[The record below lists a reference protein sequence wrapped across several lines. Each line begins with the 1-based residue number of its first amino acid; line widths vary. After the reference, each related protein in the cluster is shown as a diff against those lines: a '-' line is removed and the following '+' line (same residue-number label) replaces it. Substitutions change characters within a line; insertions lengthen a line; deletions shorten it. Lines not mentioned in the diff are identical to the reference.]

1 MGNVACCK
9 KPNEVIEDRDLFKKT
24 TLKKENNFDQDISK
38 FTDQDIAFLKNQN
51 REGQDM
57 NTNFHGFNNFSENR
71 NDDPNYNY
79 YNENNNNNNNYNQND
94 NFNNNN
100 DINRNENYI
109 KNNLEEKEDHKLI
122 DLEEKVERQ
131 PTGPSD
137 NLRNRKIRQSQ
148 PRNASNNND
157 NKNTKKEFEPK
168 QNQNTTE
175 IYKYEQRNNDIQALN
190 DNKRSEQVMNTNIN
204 INKNSYYNSSLN
216 NNQIQ
221 NKNNAGL
228 GSYQAQQ
235 FNDNEEKAPMD
246 RRRRKN
252 ISNNSI
258 NESTQIRE
266 QMDNNNQSNKR
277 EVKDQKNF
285 QQKLVEENYKYYIQP
300 TNQSVEFVNNS
311 KYLGNS
317 TSQNAPN
324 DKIQEVNKELSIN
337 EKISNEINHQKIYLQ
352 SNLSQEQVPQN
363 SKSQKINQN
372 NDDINAINT
381 QQNLTESDDQDNNM
395 DMPKDSNEIYQNQ
408 NQGQIKQNMSYQKS
422 QNDDRNENNE
432 NSQIKEAYIQ
442 KADGQIIPTKQLSD
456 SEITILYNKCLS
468 KGETEPD
475 DDFSPDTYKEF
486 YPEND
491 PFFNFDKGEVT
502 QGQIISNP
510 DDPNNLEIYEGEINE
525 NNKKH
530 GYGICTTPLYV
541 RKGTWRNGQFTGW
554 GRESRRNRDVLEGK
568 FINGLVNGKGVLKN
582 NKGNLYIGDFVNSQR
597 EGYGELHTNRI
608 HYIGDFKEDKL
619 DGKGVIEFLKEGHK
633 YEGEFKDNEI
643 NGKGIF
649 KWKNGDVYQGEM
661 SNGKMNGH
669 GTYTYYDGQIYDGE
683 YINGL
688 RDGKGRII
696 FSNQIIYEGEF
707 KQGHRFENGN
717 LIDSKRNI
725 VDDNNIDNNQ
735 EVFQ

>member
-51 REGQDM
+51 KEGQDM
-57 NTNFHGFNNFSENR
+57 NTNFRDFNNFSENR
-71 NDDPNYNY
+71 NDEHNYN
-79 YNENNNNNNNYNQND
+79 YNENNNIKYSKND
-94 NFNNNN
+94 NFNNND
-100 DINRNENYI
+100 DINQNENYI
-109 KNNLEEKEDHKLI
+109 KNNLENKEEHKLI

-137 NLRNRKIRQSQ
+137 NLRNRKLRQSQ
-148 PRNASNNND
+148 PRDASCNND
-157 NKNTKKEFEPK
+157 NKNSKKEIEQK
-168 QNQNTTE
+168 QNQNTTD
-175 IYKYEQRNNDIQALN
+175 IYKYEQRNKDIHSLN

-204 INKNSYYNSSLN
+204 INKNTYYNQSLN

-221 NKNNAGL
+221 TKNYSGL
-228 GSYQAQQ
+228 ASYQAQQ
-235 FNDNEEKAPMD
+235 SNDNEEKAPMD
-246 RRRRKN
+246 RRRRN

-258 NESTQIRE
+258 NESNQIRE
-266 QMDNNNQSNKR
+266 QGDNFNQSNKK

-300 TNQSVEFVNNS
+300 TNQSIEFVNNS
-311 KYLGNS
+311 KYFGNS
-317 TSQNAPN
+317 TSQNFPN
-324 DKIQEVNKELSIN
+324 DRSQEANKELTIN
-337 EKISNEINHQKIYLQ
+337 EKTSNEINNKKIYLQ
-352 SNLSQEQVPQN
+352 SNQSQEQVPQN
-363 SKSQKINQN
+363 SKSQKIYQN
-372 NDDINAINT
+372 NDDTNAINI
-381 QQNLTESDDQDNNM
+381 QQNISEADDQDNNM
-395 DMPKDSNEIYQNQ
+395 DMPKDSNEIYQ

-608 HYIGDFKEDKL
+608 HYIGEFKEDKL
-619 DGKGVIEFLKEGHK
+619 DGKGIIEFLKEGHK
-633 YEGEFKDNEI
+633 YEGEFKNNEI

-669 GTYTYYDGQIYDGE
+669 GTYTYNDGQIYDGE

-707 KQGHRFENGN
+707 KNGHRFENGN

>member
-38 FTDQDIAFLKNQN
+38 FTDQDIPFLKNQN
-51 REGQDM
+51 KEGQDM
-57 NTNFHGFNNFSENR
+57 NTNFRDFNNFSENR
-71 NDDPNYNY
+71 NDEHNYN
-79 YNENNNNNNNYNQND
+79 YNENNNIKYSKND

-100 DINRNENYI
+100 DINQNENYI
-109 KNNLEEKEDHKLI
+109 KNNLENKEEHKLI

-137 NLRNRKIRQSQ
+137 NLRNRKLRQSQ
-148 PRNASNNND
+148 PRDASCNND
-157 NKNTKKEFEPK
+157 NKSSKKEIEQK
-168 QNQNTTE
+168 QNQNTTD
-175 IYKYEQRNNDIQALN
+175 IYKYEQRNKDIHSLN

-204 INKNSYYNSSLN
+204 INKNTYYNQSLN
-216 NNQIQ
+216 TNQIQ
-221 NKNNAGL
+221 TKNYSGL
-228 GSYQAQQ
+228 ASYQAQQ
-235 FNDNEEKAPMD
+235 SNDNEEKAPMD
-246 RRRRKN
+246 RRRRN

-258 NESTQIRE
+258 NESNQIRE
-266 QMDNNNQSNKR
+266 QGDNFNQSNKK

-300 TNQSVEFVNNS
+300 TNQSIEFVNNS
-311 KYLGNS
+311 KYFGNS
-317 TSQNAPN
+317 TSQNFPN
-324 DKIQEVNKELSIN
+324 DRSQEANKELTIN
-337 EKISNEINHQKIYLQ
+337 EKTSNEINNKKIYLQ
-352 SNLSQEQVPQN
+352 SNQSQEQVPQN
-363 SKSQKINQN
+363 SKSQKIYQN
-372 NDDINAINT
+372 NDDTNAINI
-381 QQNLTESDDQDNNM
+381 QQNISEADDQDNNM

-408 NQGQIKQNMSYQKS
+408 GQIKQNLSYQKS

-475 DDFSPDTYKEF
+475 DDFSPETYKEF

-608 HYIGDFKEDKL
+608 HYIGEFKEDKL
-619 DGKGVIEFLKEGHK
+619 DGKGIIEFLKEGHK
-633 YEGEFKDNEI
+633 YEGEFKNNEI

-669 GTYTYYDGQIYDGE
+669 GTYTYNDGQIYDGE

-707 KQGHRFENGN
+707 KNGHRFENGN

>member
-51 REGQDM
+51 KEGQDM
-57 NTNFHGFNNFSENR
+57 NTNFRDFNNFSENR
-71 NDDPNYNY
+71 NDEHNYN
-79 YNENNNNNNNYNQND
+79 YNENNNIKYSKND
-94 NFNNNN
+94 NFNNND
-100 DINRNENYI
+100 DINQNENYI
-109 KNNLEEKEDHKLI
+109 KNNLENKEEHKLI

-137 NLRNRKIRQSQ
+137 NLRNRKLRQSQ
-148 PRNASNNND
+148 PRDASCNND
-157 NKNTKKEFEPK
+157 NKNSKKEIEQK
-168 QNQNTTE
+168 QNQNTTD
-175 IYKYEQRNNDIQALN
+175 IYKYEQRNKDIHSLN

-204 INKNSYYNSSLN
+204 INKNTYYNQNLN

-221 NKNNAGL
+221 TKNYSGL
-228 GSYQAQQ
+228 ASYQAQQ
-235 FNDNEEKAPMD
+235 SNDNEEKAPMD
-246 RRRRKN
+246 RRRRN

-258 NESTQIRE
+258 NESNQIRE
-266 QMDNNNQSNKR
+266 QGDNFNQSNKK

-300 TNQSVEFVNNS
+300 TNQSIEFVNNS
-311 KYLGNS
+311 KYFGNS
-317 TSQNAPN
+317 TSQNFPN
-324 DKIQEVNKELSIN
+324 DRSQEANKELTIN
-337 EKISNEINHQKIYLQ
+337 EKTSNEINNKKIYLQ
-352 SNLSQEQVPQN
+352 SNQSQEQVPQN
-363 SKSQKINQN
+363 SKSQKIYQN
-372 NDDINAINT
+372 NDDTNAINI
-381 QQNLTESDDQDNNM
+381 QQNISEADDQDNNM
-395 DMPKDSNEIYQNQ
+395 DMPKDSNELYQNQ
-408 NQGQIKQNMSYQKS
+408 NQGQIKQNLSYQKS
-422 QNDDRNENNE
+422 QNDDRNGNNE

-608 HYIGDFKEDKL
+608 HYIGEFKEDKL
-619 DGKGVIEFLKEGHK
+619 DGKGIIEFLKEGHK
-633 YEGEFKDNEI
+633 YEGEFKNNEI

-669 GTYTYYDGQIYDGE
+669 GTYTYNDGQIYDGE

-707 KQGHRFENGN
+707 KNGHRFENGN

>member
-51 REGQDM
+51 KEGQDM
-57 NTNFHGFNNFSENR
+57 NTNFRDFNNFSENR
-71 NDDPNYNY
+71 NDEHNYN
-79 YNENNNNNNNYNQND
+79 YNENNNIKYSKND
-94 NFNNNN
+94 NFNNND
-100 DINRNENYI
+100 DINQNENYI
-109 KNNLEEKEDHKLI
+109 KNNLENKEEHKLI

-137 NLRNRKIRQSQ
+137 NLRNRKLRQSQ
-148 PRNASNNND
+148 PRDASCNND
-157 NKNTKKEFEPK
+157 NKNSKKEIEQK
-168 QNQNTTE
+168 QNQNTTD
-175 IYKYEQRNNDIQALN
+175 IYKYEQRNKDIHSLN

-204 INKNSYYNSSLN
+204 INKNTYYNQNLN

-221 NKNNAGL
+221 TKNYSGL
-228 GSYQAQQ
+228 ASYQAQQ
-235 FNDNEEKAPMD
+235 SNDNEEKAPMD
-246 RRRRKN
+246 RRRRN

-258 NESTQIRE
+258 NESNQIRE
-266 QMDNNNQSNKR
+266 QGDNFNQSNKK

-300 TNQSVEFVNNS
+300 TNQSIEFVNNS
-311 KYLGNS
+311 KYFGNS
-317 TSQNAPN
+317 TSQNFPN
-324 DKIQEVNKELSIN
+324 DRSQEANKELTIN
-337 EKISNEINHQKIYLQ
+337 EKTSNEINNRKIYLQ
-352 SNLSQEQVPQN
+352 SNQSQEQVPQN
-363 SKSQKINQN
+363 SKSQKIYQN
-372 NDDINAINT
+372 NDDTNAINI
-381 QQNLTESDDQDNNM
+381 QQNISEADDQDNNM
-395 DMPKDSNEIYQNQ
+395 DMPKDSNELYQNQ
-408 NQGQIKQNMSYQKS
+408 NQGQIKQNLSYQKS
-422 QNDDRNENNE
+422 QNDDRNGNNE

-608 HYIGDFKEDKL
+608 HYIGEFKEDKL
-619 DGKGVIEFLKEGHK
+619 DGKGIIEFLKEGHK
-633 YEGEFKDNEI
+633 YEGEFKNNEI

-669 GTYTYYDGQIYDGE
+669 GTYTYNDGQIYDGE

-707 KQGHRFENGN
+707 KNGHRFENGN

>member
-24 TLKKENNFDQDISK
+24 TLKKDNNFEPDISK
-38 FTDQDIAFLKNQN
+38 FTDQDLAFIKNQN
-51 REGQDM
+51 RERQDM
-57 NTNFHGFNNFSENR
+57 NTNINGFNNLSENR
-71 NDDPNYNY
+71 NDAVNYN
-79 YNENNNNNNNYNQND
+79 YNENNNIDYNENV
-94 NFNNNN
+94 NLNNNN
-100 DINRNENYI
+100 DLMQKENSI
-109 KNNLEEKEDHKLI
+109 KNNLEEKEEHKLI

-137 NLRNRKIRQSQ
+137 NLRNRKLRQAQ
-148 PRNASNNND
+148 PRDANFNIG
-157 NKNTKKEFEPK
+157 NKNVKNEIDQK
-168 QNQNTTE
+168 QN
-175 IYKYEQRNNDIQALN
+175 
-190 DNKRSEQVMNTNIN
+190 NIN
-204 INKNSYYNSSLN
+204 INKYAYYNSSLN

-221 NKNNAGL
+221 TKNYAGL
-228 GSYQAQQ
+228 DSNQTQQ
-235 FNDNEEKAPMD
+235 LNDNEEKEPMD
-246 RRRRKN
+246 RRRRNN

-258 NESTQIRE
+258 NESNQIKE
-266 QMDNNNQSNKR
+266 QMTDLNQSNKR

-311 KYLGNS
+311 KYFGN
-317 TSQNAPN
+317 TASQNMPN
-324 DKIQEVNKELSIN
+324 DKSQEAIKEMPVN
-337 EKISNEINHQKIYLQ
+337 EKTSNDINNKKIYFQ
-352 SNLSQEQVPQN
+352 SNQSQEQVPQN
-363 SKSQKINQN
+363 SKSQKISQN
-372 NDDINAINT
+372 NDDTNAINI
-381 QQNLTESDDQDNNM
+381 QQNLPESDDQDNNM
-395 DMPKDSNEIYQNQ
+395 DMPKDSNELYQNQ
-408 NQGQIKQNMSYQKS
+408 NQDQIKQNMSYQKS
-422 QNDDRNENNE
+422 QIDNRNEDNE
-432 NSQIKEAYIQ
+432 NSQLKEAYIQ
-442 KADGQIIPTKQLSD
+442 KADGQIFPTKQLSD
-456 SEITILYNKCLS
+456 SEITMLYNKCLS

-475 DDFSPDTYKEF
+475 EDFSPDTYKEF

-530 GYGICTTPLYV
+530 GFGICTTPLYV

-554 GRESRRNRDVLEGK
+554 GRESRRNRDVIEGK

-597 EGYGELHTNRI
+597 EGYGELQTNRI
-608 HYIGDFKEDKL
+608 HYIGEFKEDKL
-619 DGKGVIEFLKEGHK
+619 NGKGVIEFLKEGHK

-669 GTYTYYDGQIYDGE
+669 GTYTYCDGQIYDGE
-683 YINGL
+683 YVDGL

-696 FSNQIIYEGEF
+696 ISNKIIYEGEF
-707 KQGHRFENGN
+707 KKGHRFENGN
-717 LIDSKRNI
+717 IIDSRRNNM
-725 VDDNNIDNNQ
+725 DDNNIDNNQ

>member
-38 FTDQDIAFLKNQN
+38 FTDQDIGFLKNQN

-57 NTNFHGFNNFSENR
+57 NTNFHGFNNYSENK
-71 NDDPNYNY
+71 NDDLNYNH
-79 YNENNNNNNNYNQND
+79 NENNNINYNQD
-94 NFNNNN
+94 ENFNNNDN
-100 DINRNENYI
+100 IKQNENYI

-137 NLRNRKIRQSQ
+137 NLRNRKLRQSQ
-148 PRNASNNND
+148 PRDVSCNND
-157 NKNTKKEFEPK
+157 NKNSKNEIEQK
-168 QNQNTTE
+168 QNQNTND
-175 IYKYEQRNNDIQALN
+175 IYKYKQKNKEIQAFN
-190 DNKRSEQVMNTNIN
+190 DNKRSEQVMSTNID

-221 NKNNAGL
+221 TKNFAGL

-235 FNDNEEKAPMD
+235 LNDNEEKAPMD
-246 RRRRKN
+246 RRRRNN

-258 NESTQIRE
+258 NESNQIRE
-266 QMDNNNQSNKR
+266 NVDNFNQSNKN

-285 QQKLVEENYKYYIQP
+285 QQKLEEENYKYYIQP

-311 KYLGNS
+311 KYFGNS
-317 TSQNAPN
+317 SSQNAPN
-324 DKIQEVNKELSIN
+324 DRSQEANKELTIN
-337 EKISNEINHQKIYLQ
+337 EKTSNEINNKKIYLQ
-352 SNLSQEQVPQN
+352 SNQSQEQVPQN

-372 NDDINAINT
+372 NDDTNAINI
-381 QQNLTESDDQDNNM
+381 QQNLQESDDQDNFL

-422 QNDDRNENNE
+422 QNIDRNENNE

-582 NKGNLYIGDFVNSQR
+582 NKGNLYFGDFVNSQR

-608 HYIGDFKEDKL
+608 HYKGEFKEDKL

-633 YEGEFKDNEI
+633 YEGEFKNNEI
-643 NGKGIF
+643 NRKGIF

-669 GTYTYYDGQIYDGE
+669 GTYTYNDGQIYDGE

-707 KQGHRFENGN
+707 KNGHRFENGN

-725 VDDNNIDNNQ
+725 IDDNNIDNNQ

>member
-57 NTNFHGFNNFSENR
+57 NTNLHGFNNFSENR
-71 NDDPNYNY
+71 NDDLNYK
-79 YNENNNNNNNYNQND
+79 YNENNNINYNQND

-100 DINRNENYI
+100 NINQNENYI
-109 KNNLEEKEDHKLI
+109 KNNVEEKEDHKLI

-137 NLRNRKIRQSQ
+137 NLRNRKLRQSQ
-148 PRNASNNND
+148 PRDASYNND
-157 NKNTKKEFEPK
+157 NKNVKNEFEPK
-168 QNQNTTE
+168 QNQNAND
-175 IYKYEQRNNDIQALN
+175 IYKYEQRNKDIQAFN
-190 DNKRSEQVMNTNIN
+190 DNKRSEH
-204 INKNSYYNSSLN
+204 
-216 NNQIQ
+216 
-221 NKNNAGL
+221 
-228 GSYQAQQ
+228 QAQQ
-235 FNDNEEKAPMD
+235 LNDDEEKAPMD
-246 RRRRKN
+246 GRRRKN
-252 ISNNSI
+252 ISNNFI
-258 NESTQIRE
+258 NESNQIRE
-266 QMDNNNQSNKR
+266 QMDNFNQSNKK

-311 KYLGNS
+311 KYFGNS
-317 TSQNAPN
+317 SSQNAPN
-324 DKIQEVNKELSIN
+324 DRSQEANKELTIN
-337 EKISNEINHQKIYLQ
+337 EKTSNEINNKKIYLQ
-352 SNLSQEQVPQN
+352 SNQSQEQVPQN

-372 NDDINAINT
+372 NDDTNAINI
-381 QQNLTESDDQDNNM
+381 QQNLQESDDQDNFL

-422 QNDDRNENNE
+422 QNIDRNENNE

-582 NKGNLYIGDFVNSQR
+582 NKGNLYFGDFVNSQR

-608 HYIGDFKEDKL
+608 HYKGEFKEDKL

-633 YEGEFKDNEI
+633 YEGEFKNNEI

-669 GTYTYYDGQIYDGE
+669 GTYTYNDGQIYDGE

-707 KQGHRFENGN
+707 KNGHRFENGN

-725 VDDNNIDNNQ
+725 IDDNNIDNNQ

>member
-1 MGNVACCK
+1 M
-9 KPNEVIEDRDLFKKT
+9 
-24 TLKKENNFDQDISK
+24 S
-38 FTDQDIAFLKNQN
+38 
-51 REGQDM
+51 
-57 NTNFHGFNNFSENR
+57 
-71 NDDPNYNY
+71 
-79 YNENNNNNNNYNQND
+79 
-94 NFNNNN
+94 
-100 DINRNENYI
+100 
-109 KNNLEEKEDHKLI
+109 
-122 DLEEKVERQ
+122 
-131 PTGPSD
+131 
-137 NLRNRKIRQSQ
+137 
-148 PRNASNNND
+148 
-157 NKNTKKEFEPK
+157 
-168 QNQNTTE
+168 
-175 IYKYEQRNNDIQALN
+175 
-190 DNKRSEQVMNTNIN
+190 TNIN

-221 NKNNAGL
+221 TKNFAGL

-235 FNDNEEKAPMD
+235 LNDNEEKAPMD
-246 RRRRKN
+246 RRRRNN

-258 NESTQIRE
+258 NESNQIRE
-266 QMDNNNQSNKR
+266 NVDNFNQPNKN

-285 QQKLVEENYKYYIQP
+285 QQKLEEENYKYYIQP

-311 KYLGNS
+311 KYFGNS
-317 TSQNAPN
+317 SSQNEPN
-324 DKIQEVNKELSIN
+324 DRSQEANKELTIN
-337 EKISNEINHQKIYLQ
+337 EKTSNEINNKKIYLQ
-352 SNLSQEQVPQN
+352 SNQSQEQVPQN

-372 NDDINAINT
+372 NDDTNAINI
-381 QQNLTESDDQDNNM
+381 QQNLQESDDQDNFL
-395 DMPKDSNEIYQNQ
+395 DIPKDSNEIYQNQ

-422 QNDDRNENNE
+422 QNIDRNENNE

-582 NKGNLYIGDFVNSQR
+582 NKGNLYFGDFVNSQR

-608 HYIGDFKEDKL
+608 HYKGEFKEDKL

-633 YEGEFKDNEI
+633 YEGEFKNNEI

-669 GTYTYYDGQIYDGE
+669 GTYTYNDGQIYDGE

-707 KQGHRFENGN
+707 KNGHRFENGN

-725 VDDNNIDNNQ
+725 IDDNNIDNNQ

>member
-57 NTNFHGFNNFSENR
+57 NNNFRDFNNFSENR
-71 NDDPNYNY
+71 NDEHNYN
-79 YNENNNNNNNYNQND
+79 YNENNNIKYSKND
-94 NFNNNN
+94 NFNNND
-100 DINRNENYI
+100 DINQNENYI
-109 KNNLEEKEDHKLI
+109 KNNLENKEEHKLI

-137 NLRNRKIRQSQ
+137 NLRNRKLRQSQ
-148 PRNASNNND
+148 PRDASCNND
-157 NKNTKKEFEPK
+157 NKSSKKEIEQK
-168 QNQNTTE
+168 QNQNTTD
-175 IYKYEQRNNDIQALN
+175 IYKYEQRNKDIHSLN

-204 INKNSYYNSSLN
+204 INKNTYYNQSLN
-216 NNQIQ
+216 TNQIQ
-221 NKNNAGL
+221 TKNYSGL
-228 GSYQAQQ
+228 GSYQTQQ
-235 FNDNEEKAPMD
+235 LNDNEEKAPMD
-246 RRRRKN
+246 RRRRN

-258 NESTQIRE
+258 NESNQIRE
-266 QMDNNNQSNKR
+266 QGDYFNQSNKK

-300 TNQSVEFVNNS
+300 TNQSIEFVNNS
-311 KYLGNS
+311 KYFGNS
-317 TSQNAPN
+317 TSQNFPN
-324 DKIQEVNKELSIN
+324 DRSQEANKELTIN
-337 EKISNEINHQKIYLQ
+337 EKTSNEINNRKIYLQ
-352 SNLSQEQVPQN
+352 SNQSQEQVPQN
-363 SKSQKINQN
+363 SKSQKIYQN
-372 NDDINAINT
+372 NDDTNAINI
-381 QQNLTESDDQDNNM
+381 QQNISEADDQDNNM
-395 DMPKDSNEIYQNQ
+395 DMPKDSNELYQNQ
-408 NQGQIKQNMSYQKS
+408 NQGQIKQNLSYQKS
-422 QNDDRNENNE
+422 QNDDRNGNNE

-608 HYIGDFKEDKL
+608 HYIGEFKEDKL
-619 DGKGVIEFLKEGHK
+619 DGKGIIEFLKEGHK
-633 YEGEFKDNEI
+633 YEGEFKNNEI

-669 GTYTYYDGQIYDGE
+669 GTYTYNDGQIYDGE

-707 KQGHRFENGN
+707 KNGHRFENGN

>member
-9 KPNEVIEDRDLFKKT
+9 KPNEVIEDRDLFKKS
-24 TLKKENNFDQDISK
+24 TLKKENNFEPDISK
-38 FTDQDIAFLKNQN
+38 FTDQDFAFLKNQN

-57 NTNFHGFNNFSENR
+57 NTKFNVFNNFSENK
-71 NDDPNYNY
+71 NDDLNYNY
-79 YNENNNNNNNYNQND
+79 KENNNNIINNKND
-94 NFNNNN
+94 NINNN
-100 DINRNENYI
+100 DDIYQNENYK
-109 KNNLEEKEDHKLI
+109 KNNLEEKEEHKLI
-122 DLEEKVERQ
+122 DLEDKVERQ

-137 NLRNRKIRQSQ
+137 NLRNRKLRQSQ
-148 PRNASNNND
+148 PRDANFNND
-157 NKNTKKEFEPK
+157 NKYVKNEFEQM
-168 QNQNTTE
+168 QNQNTTG
-175 IYKYEQRNNDIQALN
+175 IYKNDQRNKDIHAFN
-190 DNKRSEQVMNTNIN
+190 ENKRSEQVMNANIA
-204 INKNSYYNSSLN
+204 INKNSYNSNLN

-221 NKNNAGL
+221 TKNYAGL
-228 GSYQAQQ
+228 GSYRAQQ
-235 FNDNEEKAPMD
+235 LNDNEEKAPMD
-246 RRRRKN
+246 GKKRRN

-258 NESTQIRE
+258 NESNQIRE
-266 QMDNNNQSNKR
+266 QVDNFNQSNKR

-311 KYLGNS
+311 KYFGNS
-317 TSQNAPN
+317 TSQNVPN
-324 DKIQEVNKELSIN
+324 DRSQEVNKEITIN
-337 EKISNEINHQKIYLQ
+337 EKASNEINNKKIYLQ
-352 SNLSQEQVPQN
+352 SNQSQEQVPQN
-363 SKSQKINQN
+363 SRSQKINQN
-372 NDDINAINT
+372 NDDTNAINI
-381 QQNLTESDDQDNNM
+381 QQNLTETDEQDNNM

-408 NQGQIKQNMSYQKS
+408 EQIKQNMSYLKS

-597 EGYGELHTNRI
+597 EGYGELQTNRI
-608 HYIGDFKEDKL
+608 HYIGEFKEDKL

-633 YEGEFKDNEI
+633 YEGEFKNNEI

-669 GTYTYYDGQIYDGE
+669 GTYTYNDGQIYDGE

-707 KQGHRFENGN
+707 KNGHRFENGN
-717 LIDSKRNI
+717 LIDSKRN
-725 VDDNNIDNNQ
+725 VLDDNNIDNNQ

>member
-1 MGNVACCK
+1 
-9 KPNEVIEDRDLFKKT
+9 
-24 TLKKENNFDQDISK
+24 
-38 FTDQDIAFLKNQN
+38 
-51 REGQDM
+51 
-57 NTNFHGFNNFSENR
+57 
-71 NDDPNYNY
+71 
-79 YNENNNNNNNYNQND
+79 
-94 NFNNNN
+94 
-100 DINRNENYI
+100 
-109 KNNLEEKEDHKLI
+109 
-122 DLEEKVERQ
+122 
-131 PTGPSD
+131 
-137 NLRNRKIRQSQ
+137 
-148 PRNASNNND
+148 
-157 NKNTKKEFEPK
+157 
-168 QNQNTTE
+168 
-175 IYKYEQRNNDIQALN
+175 
-190 DNKRSEQVMNTNIN
+190 
-204 INKNSYYNSSLN
+204 
-216 NNQIQ
+216 
-221 NKNNAGL
+221 
-228 GSYQAQQ
+228 
-235 FNDNEEKAPMD
+235 
-246 RRRRKN
+246 
-252 ISNNSI
+252 
-258 NESTQIRE
+258 
-266 QMDNNNQSNKR
+266 
-277 EVKDQKNF
+277 
-285 QQKLVEENYKYYIQP
+285 
-300 TNQSVEFVNNS
+300 
-311 KYLGNS
+311 
-317 TSQNAPN
+317 
-324 DKIQEVNKELSIN
+324 
-337 EKISNEINHQKIYLQ
+337 
-352 SNLSQEQVPQN
+352 
-363 SKSQKINQN
+363 
-372 NDDINAINT
+372 
-381 QQNLTESDDQDNNM
+381 M

-422 QNDDRNENNE
+422 QNDGRNENNE
-432 NSQIKEAYIQ
+432 SSQIKEAYIQ

-597 EGYGELHTNRI
+597 DGYGELHTNRI
-608 HYIGDFKEDKL
+608 HYIGEFKEDKL

-633 YEGEFKDNEI
+633 YEGEFKNNEI

-669 GTYTYYDGQIYDGE
+669 GTYTYNDGQIYDGE

-707 KQGHRFENGN
+707 KNGHRFENGN

-725 VDDNNIDNNQ
+725 IDDNNIDNNQ

>member
-51 REGQDM
+51 KEGQDM
-57 NTNFHGFNNFSENR
+57 NTNFRDFNNFSENR
-71 NDDPNYNY
+71 NDEHNYN
-79 YNENNNNNNNYNQND
+79 YNENNNIKYSKND
-94 NFNNNN
+94 NFNNND
-100 DINRNENYI
+100 DINQNENYI
-109 KNNLEEKEDHKLI
+109 KNNLENKEEHKLI

-137 NLRNRKIRQSQ
+137 NLRNRKLRQSQ
-148 PRNASNNND
+148 PRDASCNND
-157 NKNTKKEFEPK
+157 NKNSKKEIEQK
-168 QNQNTTE
+168 QNQNTTD
-175 IYKYEQRNNDIQALN
+175 IYKYEQRNKDIHSLN

-204 INKNSYYNSSLN
+204 INKNTYYNQNLN

-221 NKNNAGL
+221 TKNYSGL
-228 GSYQAQQ
+228 ASYQAQQ
-235 FNDNEEKAPMD
+235 SNDNEEKAPMD
-246 RRRRKN
+246 RRRRN

-258 NESTQIRE
+258 NESNQIRE
-266 QMDNNNQSNKR
+266 QGDNFNQSNKK

-300 TNQSVEFVNNS
+300 TNQSIEFVNNS
-311 KYLGNS
+311 KYFGNS
-317 TSQNAPN
+317 TSQNFPN
-324 DKIQEVNKELSIN
+324 DRSQEANKELTIN
-337 EKISNEINHQKIYLQ
+337 EKTSNEINNKKIYLQ
-352 SNLSQEQVPQN
+352 SNQSQEQVPQN
-363 SKSQKINQN
+363 SKSQKIYQN
-372 NDDINAINT
+372 NDDTNAINI
-381 QQNLTESDDQDNNM
+381 QQNISEADDQDNNM
-395 DMPKDSNEIYQNQ
+395 DMPKDSNEIYQ

-456 SEITILYNKCLS
+456 SEITILYNKCFS

-608 HYIGDFKEDKL
+608 HYIGEFKEDKL
-619 DGKGVIEFLKEGHK
+619 DGKGIIEFLKEGHK
-633 YEGEFKDNEI
+633 YEGEFKNNEI

-669 GTYTYYDGQIYDGE
+669 GTYTYNDGQIYDGE

-707 KQGHRFENGN
+707 KNGHRFENGN

>member
-24 TLKKENNFDQDISK
+24 TLKKESNFDQDISK

-57 NTNFHGFNNFSENR
+57 NINFHGFNNFNENR
-71 NDDPNYNY
+71 NDELNYN
-79 YNENNNNNNNYNQND
+79 NENNNNNYNQND
-94 NFNNNN
+94 NFNNNK
-100 DINRNENYI
+100 DINQNENYI

-137 NLRNRKIRQSQ
+137 NLRNRKIKQSQ
-148 PRNASNNND
+148 PRDANNNND
-157 NKNTKKEFEPK
+157 NKNTKIEFEPK
-168 QNQNTTE
+168 QNQNTTA
-175 IYKYEQRNNDIQALN
+175 IYKYEQINNDIQALN

-221 NKNNAGL
+221 NNNNAGL
-228 GSYQAQQ
+228 DSYQAQQ
-235 FNDNEEKAPMD
+235 FNDDEEKAPMD

-266 QMDNNNQSNKR
+266 QMDNTNQSNKR

-285 QQKLVEENYKYYIQP
+285 QQKLVEENYKYYVQP

-311 KYLGNS
+311 KYLGNT

-324 DKIQEVNKELSIN
+324 DKLQEVDKELSIN
-337 EKISNEINHQKIYLQ
+337 EKITNEINHQKIYLQ
-352 SNLSQEQVPQN
+352 SNQSQEQVPQN

-372 NDDINAINT
+372 NDDINAINI
-381 QQNLTESDDQDNNM
+381 QQNLAESDDQDNNM

-422 QNDDRNENNE
+422 QNDDRNEINE

-597 EGYGELHTNRI
+597 EGYGELNTNRI
-608 HYIGDFKEDKL
+608 HYIGEFKEDKL

-669 GTYTYYDGQIYDGE
+669 GTYTYNDGQIYDGE

-707 KQGHRFENGN
+707 KNGHRFENGN

-725 VDDNNIDNNQ
+725 IDDNNIDNNQ

>member
-51 REGQDM
+51 KEGQDM
-57 NTNFHGFNNFSENR
+57 NTNFRDFNNFSENR
-71 NDDPNYNY
+71 NDEHNYN
-79 YNENNNNNNNYNQND
+79 YNENNNIKYSKND
-94 NFNNNN
+94 NFNNND
-100 DINRNENYI
+100 DINQNENYI
-109 KNNLEEKEDHKLI
+109 KNNLENKEEHKLI

-137 NLRNRKIRQSQ
+137 NLRNRKLRQSQ
-148 PRNASNNND
+148 PRDASCNND
-157 NKNTKKEFEPK
+157 NKNSKKEIEQK
-168 QNQNTTE
+168 QNQNTTD
-175 IYKYEQRNNDIQALN
+175 IYKYEQRNKDIHSLN

-204 INKNSYYNSSLN
+204 INKNTYYNQNLN

-221 NKNNAGL
+221 TKNYSGL
-228 GSYQAQQ
+228 ASYQAQQ
-235 FNDNEEKAPMD
+235 SNDNEEKAPMD
-246 RRRRKN
+246 RRRRN

-258 NESTQIRE
+258 NESNQIRE
-266 QMDNNNQSNKR
+266 QGDNFNQSNKK

-300 TNQSVEFVNNS
+300 TNQSIEFVNNS
-311 KYLGNS
+311 KYFGNS
-317 TSQNAPN
+317 TSQNFPN
-324 DKIQEVNKELSIN
+324 DRSQEANKELTIN
-337 EKISNEINHQKIYLQ
+337 EKTSNEINNKKIYLQ
-352 SNLSQEQVPQN
+352 SNQSQEQVPQN
-363 SKSQKINQN
+363 SKSQKIYQN
-372 NDDINAINT
+372 NDDTNAINI
-381 QQNLTESDDQDNNM
+381 QQNISEADDQDNNM
-395 DMPKDSNEIYQNQ
+395 DMPKDSNEIYQ

-608 HYIGDFKEDKL
+608 HYIGEFKEDKL
-619 DGKGVIEFLKEGHK
+619 DGKGIIEFLKEGHK
-633 YEGEFKDNEI
+633 YEGEFKNNEI

-669 GTYTYYDGQIYDGE
+669 GTYTYNDGQIYDGE

-707 KQGHRFENGN
+707 KNGHRFENGN